1 MATVMRE
8 TDETAV
14 RDANVS
20 DSDPE
25 DRHDHRERV
34 DDAVSADQIAAEAYA
49 SFERRGLEHGN
60 DVDDWLEAE
69 RRLRAQAPR

>member
-1 MATVMRE
+1 MVTVMRE

-25 DRHDHRERV
+25 DRNDYREHGV
-34 DDAVSADQIAAEAYA
+34 DAVSAEQIAAEAYA
-49 SFERRGLEHGN
+49 IFERRGLAHGN

-69 RRLRAQAPR
+69 RWLKAQAVR